1 MADGSQPLSLPNIA
15 RQAKNSRGITGI
27 RIFPILAWNALYV
40 IFKQI
45 RCVLS
50 SRMSCFF
57 RNCYCYKIW
66 CTVHWYKCVLSFASS
81 YIYFKEQYIVRVLL
95 NTANK
100 TLSIYGEYII
110 LVCTW
115 YMSKEVL
122 RGCKFACVWGN
133 WWIWIYE
140 KFFFIFF
147 VFVFL
152 LSFFPSLLF
161 YIYLVF
167 LSLF

>member
-1 MADGSQPLSLPNIA
+1 
-15 RQAKNSRGITGI
+15 
-27 RIFPILAWNALYV
+27 
-40 IFKQI
+40 
-45 RCVLS
+45 
-50 SRMSCFF
+50 MSCLPECLVSSGIVIAIRFGV
-57 RNCYCYKIW
+57 Y
-66 CTVHWYKCVLSFASS
+66 TVHWYKCVLSFASS

-95 NTANK
+95 NTVNK

-152 LSFFPSLLF
+152 LSFFPSFFIYILF
-161 YIYLVF
+161 FYHF
-167 LSLF
+167 LKFFCLNLSAQ